1 MPRADDI
8 RRALRRAHGGA
19 AADPP
24 GRWGALQWVRLEPA
38 AFPPPERE
46 REPGRSVPVTRV
58 PTRSVSAEL
67 NEALARVEPL
77 YLDFLD
83 CFRRAMKA
91 PSK

>member
-1 MPRADDI
+1 V
-8 RRALRRAHGGA
+8 GA
-19 AADPP
+19 ARA
-24 GRWGALQWVRLEPA
+24 RCL
-38 AFPPPERE
+38 PPPERE